1 MQTFVYTARTAEGKT
16 VKAEVQAQSEKEAA
30 KLLQSQAMTPIDIV
44 AKGDE
49 KSIFSGL
56 KNRITSKDKI
66 VFTRQL
72 STLISAGLPLVQS
85 LRTVRDQ
92 IDNPRFGSVATDII
106 SNVEGGTTLSDA
118 LGQFPNIFNQVYVN
132 LVAAGESSGTLDET
146 LERIAYQQ
154 EKDESINRKIRGA
167 LVYPAIVLLVI
178 TGVVVF
184 MLTTVLPQIESLY
197 ADLGEDLPF
206 TTVALLFLSNVI
218 ISYWWAIIMIL
229 IGVAYGVYTYS
240 KTPDG
245 REVLDRLKMKL
256 PLFGD
261 LFQMLYM
268 ARFTRT
274 GATLMRSGVQMLDMM
289 AITGR
294 SVNNVHVEAALER
307 AAVKVKGGKALS
319 DSLKSEKIFLSLVPQ
334 MISIGEQSGALD
346 DMMAKAASYYEDELD
361 NKIANIST
369 IIEPALMVVLGVVVG
384 IIISAILLPVYG
396 LVGKNF

>member
-44 AKGDE
+44 AKGE
-49 KSIFSGL
+49 EASIFSGL